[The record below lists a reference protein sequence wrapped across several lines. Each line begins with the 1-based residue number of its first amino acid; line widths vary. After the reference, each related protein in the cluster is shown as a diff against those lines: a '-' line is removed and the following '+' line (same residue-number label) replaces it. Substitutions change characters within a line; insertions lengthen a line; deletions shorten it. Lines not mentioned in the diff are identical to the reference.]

1 MKRKEYQS
9 FFLSISCFTLRRN
22 TATSRENRQ
31 RLLKKN
37 ADREWFSFLSFR
49 VLPMQMSLIKMSV
62 AEEGVSLLLS
72 WRLRT
77 YVYRLARFISER
89 RRKILLEK
97 NESTICFYLFT
108 NECCQRRLSL
118 INMINE

>member
-1 MKRKEYQS
+1 MKIGGVDETKGVSKLLSTNIPLHFATKYRS
-9 FFLSISCFTLRRN
+9 FSGKVT
-22 TATSRENRQ
+22 TTS
-31 RLLKKN
+31 KKN

-77 YVYRLARFISER
+77 YVHRLARFISER
-89 RRKILLEK
+89 RRKFLLEK
-97 NESTICFYLFT
+97 KRIYDLF
-108 NECCQRRLSL
+108 LF
-118 INMINE
+118 IY